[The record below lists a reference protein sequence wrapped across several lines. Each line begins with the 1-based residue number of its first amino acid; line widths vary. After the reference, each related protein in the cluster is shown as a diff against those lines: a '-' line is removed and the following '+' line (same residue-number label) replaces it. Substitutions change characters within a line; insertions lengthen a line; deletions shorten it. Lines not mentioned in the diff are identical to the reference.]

1 MYALYAK
8 PEVLMN
14 VTWPRGRGVEDVTRS
29 LALKSDLPLE
39 WGVTVSR
46 RSGSISVTVTN
57 ARGRKAH
64 VHEGKS
70 VDFHA
75 NGRDGYYDAP
85 TGHGM
90 VTVHEDRRVGTIY
103 DTDFL
108 DDLRDL
114 ADRVHIVEV
123 HPDHV
128 IVDGELYS
136 GYILMDEDGTLS
148 DLSYGDPEVYA
159 TAMGLRLEVMLMG
172 D

>member
-8 PEVLMN
+8 SKVLMN
-14 VTWPRGRGVEDVTRS
+14 VTWPRGNSAEDVTRS
-29 LALKSDLPLE
+29 LALKSDLPLK

-57 ARGRKAH
+57 AKGCTVH
-64 VHEGKS
+64 VHEGES

-75 NGRDGYYDAP
+75 DGRDGYYDAP
-85 TGHGM
+85 TGHDM

-123 HPDHV
+123 HLDHV
-128 IVDGELYS
+128 IVDWEPYS
-136 GYILMDEDGTLS
+136 GYILMDEDGALS
-148 DLSYGDPEVYA
+148 DLPYDDPEDYA
-159 TAMGLRLEVMLMG
+159 IAMGLRLEVMPMG
-172 D
+172 E